1 MRPSAFARAMTATAD
16 VKCPVER
23 MRGVADSAPQPL
35 GGADCAVCPHPVARH
50 DAMGLRFC
58 HATLKG
64 AITRGCI
71 CRSS

>member
-1 MRPSAFARAMTATAD
+1 
-16 VKCPVER
+16 
-23 MRGVADSAPQPL
+23 
-35 GGADCAVCPHPVARH
+35 VARH
-50 DAMGLRFC
+50 DALGLRFC